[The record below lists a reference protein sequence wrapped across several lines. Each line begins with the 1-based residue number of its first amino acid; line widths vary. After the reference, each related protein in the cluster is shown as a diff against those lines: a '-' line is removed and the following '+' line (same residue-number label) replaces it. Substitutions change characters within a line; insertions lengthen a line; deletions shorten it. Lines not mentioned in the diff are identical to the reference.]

1 MDPINEQLKAIFN
14 AGLDAVKTDSAV
26 KRWVK
31 RRGNTLVINHQTYKL
46 DSFKR
51 IFIVGAGKG
60 VAPMAGVLK
69 QILGDYLYRGMVIV
83 KNGHAGDLDAVEV
96 VEAGHPHPDQAGF
109 EASRRLA
116 GMVEEA
122 TADDLVFCLIT
133 GGASSLLTL
142 PIDGITL
149 EDKQTVTHVLL
160 ECGADIQEINT
171 IRKHLSGIKAGQL
184 AKKAYPAQV
193 ITLIVSDVI
202 GNQYTDIGSGP
213 TAPDHT
219 TFQSCWNII
228 TSYGLEDRLP
238 ANVIRRI
245 EAGVHGRI
253 PETPKENDPVFERVN
268 NMIVADNLL
277 ALQAAQ
283 TKAERLGYNTLI
295 LSSAL
300 EGESRQV
307 ARFLAAIAMEVRQ
320 THHPIAPPACLIIG
334 GETTVQVKGS
344 GKGGRNQELALA
356 MALSLK
362 AADNIYALCAGS
374 DGSDG
379 MTDAAGAIIDNTTVG
394 QARSE
399 KRDPWMYLNNNDSY
413 NFFKPMGNLVITGP
427 TLTNVMDI
435 NIMIIP

>member
-1 MDPINEQLKAIFN
+1 MDLVKEQLKAVFN

-26 KRWVK
+26 KKWVK
-31 RRGNTLVINHQTYKL
+31 RRGKTLVINHRTYNL

-60 VAPMAGVLK
+60 VAPMAGVLE
-69 QILGDYLYRGMVIV
+69 QMLGEYLYRGLVIV
-83 KNGHAGDLDAVEV
+83 KNGHAGDLDLVEV
-96 VEAGHPHPDQAGF
+96 VEAGHPHPDRAGF

-149 EDKQTVTHVLL
+149 EDKQTATQVLL

-171 IRKHLSGIKAGQL
+171 IRKHLSGIKAGLL
-184 AKKAYPAQV
+184 AKMAYPAQV

-219 TFQSCWNII
+219 SFQSCWKII
-228 TSYGLEDRLP
+228 TRYGLEDRLP
-238 ANVIRRI
+238 ARVIGRI
-245 EAGVHGRI
+245 KAGVHGRVS
-253 PETPKENDPVFERVN
+253 ETPKENDPVFERVKN
-268 NMIVADNLL
+268 VIVADNLL

-283 TKAERLGYNTLI
+283 TKAELLGYNTLV
-295 LSSAL
+295 LSAAL
-300 EGESRQV
+300 QGESREA
-307 ARFLAAIAMEVRQ
+307 ARVLAAIAMEVRQ
-320 THHPIAPPACLIIG
+320 SHHPIAPPACLIIG
-334 GETTVQVKGS
+334 GETTVRIKGN

-356 MALSLK
+356 LALSLN
-362 AADNIYALCAGS
+362 AAENIHALCAGS
-374 DGSDG
+374 DGTDG
-379 MTDAAGAIIDNTTVG
+379 MTDAAGAIIDDTTVG
-394 QARSE
+394 QAISE
-399 KRDPWMYLNNNDSY
+399 KRDPWKYLNNNDSY
-413 NFFKPMGNLVITGP
+413 NFFKSMGNLVVTGP

>member
-1 MDPINEQLKAIFN
+1 MDPIKQQLKAIFN
-14 AGLDAVKTDSAV
+14 AGLNAAKTDSAV
-26 KRWVK
+26 KKWVK
-31 RRGNTLVINHQTYKL
+31 RQGTSLVINHQTYNL

-60 VAPMAGVLK
+60 VAPMAGVLE
-69 QILGDYLYRGMVIV
+69 QMLGDYFYRGIVIV
-83 KNGHAGDLDAVEV
+83 KKGHTVDLKAIEV
-96 VEAGHPHPDQAGF
+96 VEAAHPHPDRAGF

-116 GMVEEA
+116 GMVEAA

-149 EDKQTVTHVLL
+149 EDKQTATHVLL

-228 TSYGLEDRLP
+228 TRYGLEKRLP
-238 ANVIRRI
+238 AKVIKRI
-245 EAGVHGRI
+245 KAGVQGRI
-253 PETPKENDPVFERVN
+253 PETPKENDPVFERIKHV
-268 NMIVADNLL
+268 IVADNLL
-277 ALQAAQ
+277 ALKAAQ
-283 TKAERLGYNTLI
+283 TKAESLGYTTLV

-300 EGESRQV
+300 QGESREA
-307 ARFLAAIAMEVRQ
+307 ARVLSAIAMEVRQ

-334 GETTVQVKGS
+334 GETTVRVKGS

-362 AADNIYALCAGS
+362 DADNIHALCAGS
-374 DGSDG
+374 DGTDG
-379 MTDAAGAIIDNTTVG
+379 MTDAAGAVIDNTTVE
-394 QARSE
+394 QASAE
-399 KRDPWMYLNNNDSY
+399 KCDPWTYLNNNDSY
-413 NFFKPMGNLVITGP
+413 HFFKPMGNLVITGP